1 MADVNHVILIGRL
14 TRDAELKY
22 TSGGMAVCKFAIAVN
37 KRRKQG
43 DQWVDEANFFDI
55 VLWGRSGETLNQYLV
70 KGKQVAVEGELHQN
84 RWEQDGQSRSKIE
97 INANNVQLLGGNAGA
112 GQGSGSS
119 YAPSYQGSASQPQAQ
134 NAYQRR
140 TEQSQYSMPDMDSSG
155 PSDFPDDIPF

>member
-22 TSGGMAVCKFAIAVN
+22 TSGGMAVCKFALAVN

-43 DQWVDEANFFDI
+43 EQWIEEANFFD
-55 VLWGRSGETLNQYLV
+55 VVAWGKTGESLNQYLV

-97 INANNVQLLGGNAGA
+97 INANNIQLLGGDRPQSAGSPPPSA
-112 GQGSGSS
+112 
-119 YAPSYQGSASQPQAQ
+119 APASRPP
-134 NAYQRR
+134 
-140 TEQSQYSMPDMDSSG
+140 SSMPPIDDDV
-155 PSDFPDDIPF
+155 PPDFPEDIPFNGDR